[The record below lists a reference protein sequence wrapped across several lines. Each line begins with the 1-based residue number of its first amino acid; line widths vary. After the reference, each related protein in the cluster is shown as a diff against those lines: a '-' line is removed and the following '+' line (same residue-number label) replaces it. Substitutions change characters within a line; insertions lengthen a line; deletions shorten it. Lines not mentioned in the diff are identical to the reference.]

1 MDFNT
6 RMITFL
12 IIYFYLLPFGWALS
26 PLEGIDLAISRIF
39 SLGIIMFFVLSG
51 LKHRRLPF
59 PTPWI
64 LFFFSSFLVIIT
76 LSYVWAEN
84 KDFSIRKIIFLW
96 NFLPLFIVFQ
106 AVTRDP
112 SHRKNILTAFVG
124 SATLT
129 SLVGISQFFLQ
140 FVIGI
145 EPAFAL
151 WTKHILPFFLGS
163 SFGAVVADYPSLLVN
178 ISGATIMRASA
189 FFPDPHML
197 SLYLGLSLPLAGAL
211 ALQKNQDSRTFAYIA
226 FVIILLADLLTFSR
240 GGYLGL
246 GAGLLSALIFSFDWS
261 SLQKNIQS
269 FITKRSERNKD
280 LLSFPNPVQA
290 KSRLIRIILGGVLV
304 TLVCTAL
311 LFSPFGKR
319 LLSSFSHED
328 GSNIERLRLWQETAG
343 YIVDRPLLGVGIG
356 NYSLLAKP
364 SAMYREPIYAHNL
377 FLDLASEIG
386 LLGAFFFIGLLF
398 LCFSKAW
405 SAWRKNQTLFS
416 LAIMLSL
423 IIFSTHS
430 LFELP
435 LFSVQVLPAF
445 LLILATASVL

>member
-6 RMITFL
+6 RMVTFL
-12 IIYFYLLPFGWALS
+12 VIYLYLLPFGWALS

-59 PTPWI
+59 PAPWI
-64 LFFFSSFLVIIT
+64 LFFFSSFLAIIT

-129 SLVGISQFFLQ
+129 SLVGIFQFFLQ
-140 FVIGI
+140 FVIGV

-211 ALQKNQDSRTFAYIA
+211 ALQSNQVPRTFARIA
-226 FVIILLADLLTFSR
+226 FIVILLTDLLTFSR

-246 GAGLLSALIFSFDWS
+246 GTGLIAALIFSLDQ
-261 SLQKNIQS
+261 SLLRKNIRS
-269 FITKRSERNKD
+269 FI
-280 LLSFPNPVQA
+280 F
-290 KSRLIRIILGGVLV
+290 GGALFI
-304 TLVCTAL
+304 LVCIAL
-311 LFSPFGKR
+311 LFSPFGTR

-328 GSNIERLRLWQETAG
+328 GSNIERLRLWQETAE
-343 YIVDRPLLGVGIG
+343 YIADRPLLGAGIG

-364 SAMYREPIYAHNL
+364 SATYREPIYAHNL
-377 FLDLASEIG
+377 FLDLASEVG
-386 LLGAFFFIGLLF
+386 LLGTFFFIGLLF
-398 LCFSKAW
+398 LCFFKAW
-405 SAWRKNQTLFS
+405 SAWRKNHTLFS

-435 LFSVQVLPAF
+435 LFSVQVLPVF